1 MRTFQVLLLFLS
13 TLAATVLA
21 DSYAREERMVA
32 RDVWDND
39 ALFARDEDALY
50 AHDDELYARDLEE
63 YKDHPLVRE
72 IVNVVARA
80 RGNRVTSCYNRG
92 VHLTVEFGNC
102 HPANSLGFASSHN
115 CNGRYYYCVN
125 QSGHGFCERTRN
137 LQVENG
143 ECFN

>member
-13 TLAATVLA
+13 TLAATVMA

-32 RDVWDND
+32 RDVWDDD

-50 AHDDELYARDLEE
+50 ARDDELYARDLEE

-92 VHLTVEFGNC
+92 VHLTVEFGK
-102 HPANSLGFASSHN
+102 
-115 CNGRYYYCVN
+115 YYYCVN

>member
-1 MRTFQVLLLFLS
+1 MRTFQVLLLFLG

-21 DSYAREERMVA
+21 DSYAHEDHMVA
-32 RDVWDND
+32 RDVWDD
-39 ALFARDEDALY
+39 DTLFARDEDALY
-50 AHDDELYARDLEE
+50 ARDDELYARDLEE

-80 RGNRVTSCYNRG
+80 KGNRLTSCYNNSEK
-92 VHLTVEFGNC
+92 LTEIFGK
-102 HPANSLGFASSHN
+102 
-115 CNGRYYYCVN
+115 YYYCVN
-125 QSGHGFCERTRN
+125 KSGDKFCVSPSN

>member
-72 IVNVVARA
+72 IVNVLWPERGATGSRRA
-80 RGNRVTSCYNRG
+80 T
-92 VHLTVEFGNC
+92 TVVYIS
-102 HPANSLGFASSHN
+102 PWNSEKRAWILREDEEPPG
-115 CNGRYYYCVN
+115 
-125 QSGHGFCERTRN
+125 
-137 LQVENG
+137 
-143 ECFN
+143 